1 MSEIGKNYI
10 KKDDKVV
17 VISGKEK
24 GKTGRVL
31 RVFPKKQRAIVER
44 VNFVKKHTKP
54 SQKNR
59 QGGIV
64 EKEAS
69 LHVSNLLLYCTRC
82 EKGSRIGFKTL
93 ENKTKM
99 RYCERCNELIDKS

>member
-1 MSEIGKNYI
+1 MSRGSNYI
-10 KKDDKVV
+10 KKGEQVV

-24 GKTGRVL
+24 GKTGRIL
-31 RVFPKKQRAIVER
+31 RMFPKKQRAIVER

-69 LHVSNLLLYCTRC
+69 LHVSNLLLYCMRC
-82 EKGSRIGFKTL
+82 EKGSRIGFKIL
-93 ENKTKM
+93 ENKTKV
-99 RYCERCNELIDKS
+99 RYCKRCNELIDKS

>member
-1 MSEIGKNYI
+1 MSRGSDYI
-10 KKDDKVV
+10 KKGDQVV
-17 VISGKEK
+17 VISGKER
-24 GKTGRVL
+24 GKTGRIL

-69 LHVSNLLLYCTRC
+69 LHVSNLLLYCVRC
-82 EKGSRIGFKTL
+82 EKGSRIGFKIL
-93 ENKTKM
+93 ENKTKV
-99 RYCERCNELIDKS
+99 RYCKRCNELIDKS

>member
-1 MSEIGKNYI
+1 MIRIHKG
-10 KKDDKVV
+10 DQVV

-54 SQKNR
+54 SQKN
-59 QGGIV
+59 QKGGIV

-69 LHVSNLLLYCTRC
+69 LHVSNLLLYCARC
-82 EKGSRIGFKTL
+82 EKGARIGFKML
-93 ENKTKM
+93 EDKTKV
-99 RYCERCNELIDKS
+99 RYCKRCNELMDKS

>member
-44 VNFVKKHTKP
+44 VNFVKKNTKP
-54 SQKNR
+54 SQKN
-59 QGGIV
+59 QKGGII
-64 EKEAS
+64 EKEAP
-69 LHVSNLLLYCTRC
+69 LHVSNLLLYCIRC
-82 EKGSRIGFKTL
+82 EKGTRIGFKML
-93 ENKTKM
+93 ENKTKV
-99 RYCERCNELIDKS
+99 RYCKRCNELMDKS

>member
-1 MSEIGKNYI
+1 MSRGSDYI
-10 KKDDKVV
+10 KKGDQVV

-24 GKTGRVL
+24 GKTGRIL

-69 LHVSNLLLYCTRC
+69 LHVSNLLLYCVRC
-82 EKGSRIGFKTL
+82 EKGSRIGFKIL
-93 ENKTKM
+93 ENKTKV
-99 RYCERCNELIDKS
+99 RYCKRCNELIDKS

>member
-1 MSEIGKNYI
+1 MAKEHNYI
-10 KKDDKVV
+10 KKGDQVV
-17 VISGKEK
+17 VVSGKEK
-24 GKTGRVL
+24 GKTGRIL
-31 RVFPKKQRAIVER
+31 RVFPKKQRAVVER

-69 LHVSNLLLYCTRC
+69 LHVSNLLLYCARC
-82 EKGSRIGFKTL
+82 EKGSRIGFKIL
-93 ENKTKM
+93 GNKTKV
-99 RYCERCNELIDKS
+99 RYCKRCNELMDKS

>member
-1 MSEIGKNYI
+1 MAKEHNYI
-10 KKDDKVV
+10 KKGDQVV

-24 GKTGRVL
+24 GKTGRIL

-44 VNFVKKHTKP
+44 VNFLKKHTKP

-69 LHVSNLLLYCTRC
+69 LHVSNLLLYCMRC
-82 EKGSRIGFKTL
+82 EKGSRIGFKIL
-93 ENKTKM
+93 ENRNKV
-99 RYCERCNELIDKS
+99 RYCKRCNELIDKS

>member
-1 MSEIGKNYI
+1 MVRIRKG
-10 KKDDKVV
+10 DQVV

-31 RVFPKKQRAIVER
+31 RVFPQKQRAIVER

-69 LHVSNLLLYCTRC
+69 LHVSNLLLYCVRC
-82 EKGSRIGFKTL
+82 EKGARIGFRIL
-93 ENKTKM
+93 ENKNKV
-99 RYCERCNELIDKS
+99 RYCKRCNELIDKS

>member
-1 MSEIGKNYI
+1 MAKEHNYI
-10 KKDDKVV
+10 KKGDQVV

-24 GKTGRVL
+24 GKTGRIL

-69 LHVSNLLLYCTRC
+69 LHVSNLLLYCVRC
-82 EKGSRIGFKTL
+82 EKGSRIGFKIL
-93 ENKTKM
+93 ENKTKV
-99 RYCERCNELIDKS
+99 RYCKRCNELIGKS

>member
-69 LHVSNLLLYCTRC
+69 LHMSNLLLYCTKC

-93 ENKTKM
+93 ENKAKV
-99 RYCERCNELIDKS
+99 RYCKRCNELMDKS

>member
-1 MSEIGKNYI
+1 MSRGSDYI
-10 KKDDKVV
+10 KKGDQVV

-24 GKTGRVL
+24 GKTGRIL

-69 LHVSNLLLYCTRC
+69 LHVSNLLLYCVRC
-82 EKGSRIGFKTL
+82 EKGSRIGFKIL
-93 ENKTKM
+93 ENKTKA
-99 RYCERCNELIDKS
+99 RYCKRCNELIDKS

>member
-1 MSEIGKNYI
+1 MAKEHNYI
-10 KKDDKVV
+10 KKGDQVV

-24 GKTGRVL
+24 GKTGRIL
-31 RVFPKKQRAIVER
+31 HVFPKKQRAIVER
-44 VNFVKKHTKP
+44 VNFLKKHTKP

-69 LHVSNLLLYCTRC
+69 LHVSNLLLYCMRC
-82 EKGSRIGFKTL
+82 EKGSRIGFKIL
-93 ENKTKM
+93 ENRNKV
-99 RYCERCNELIDKS
+99 RYCKRCNELIDKS